1 MAKPFPGVTPKV
13 SPEALALDQHAW
25 APRVVVADDDPRCRA
40 ALQRQLTH
48 LGFRVVPAENGYA
61 ALQTI
66 RRHGADALLTDLIMP
81 HMDGPELLL
90 RVSLV
95 APWVRCV
102 AMTGAA
108 PSEPRLISARERG
121 ALETLRKP
129 FSLEQLETVLWRA
142 LRRPGST

>member
-13 SPEALALDQHAW
+13 APEALALGQHAW

-40 ALQRQLTH
+40 ALQRSLTH
-48 LGFRVVPAENGYA
+48 LGFRVVPAEDGYA

-66 RRHGADALLTDLIMP
+66 RQHGADALLTDLIMP
-81 HMDGPELLL
+81 HMDGAELLL
-90 RVSLV
+90 RVSLE

-108 PSEPRLISARERG
+108 PPEAWLASARERG
-121 ALETLRKP
+121 AVETLGKP
-129 FSLEQLETVLWRA
+129 FEIEQLSATIRRA
-142 LRRPGST
+142 LRR